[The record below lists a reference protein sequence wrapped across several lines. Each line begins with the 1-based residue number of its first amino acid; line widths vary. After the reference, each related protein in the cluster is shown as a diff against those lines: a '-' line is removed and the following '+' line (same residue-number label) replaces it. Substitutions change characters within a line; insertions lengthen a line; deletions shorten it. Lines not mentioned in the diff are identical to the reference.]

1 MEGIYRISPPKPRMD
16 ELRSRVD
23 GGHELTITFQSAHE
37 AAALVK
43 MFLRELP
50 EHILT
55 DDLASVFERVAAE
68 CPCPRSGPCECL
80 SGDRIKA
87 NLSQLPI
94 VNYQLCAYIFQHF
107 MQVARMVSVL

>member
-16 ELRSRVD
+16 ELRAHVD
-23 GGHELTITFQSAHE
+23 GGHELSLVFQSAHE

-55 DDLASVFERVAAE
+55 DELAGVFERVAAE
-68 CPCPRSGPCECL
+68 CPCSRCASTVT
-80 SGDRIKA
+80 
-87 NLSQLPI
+87 LP
-94 VNYQLCAYIFQHF
+94 
-107 MQVARMVSVL
+107 